1 MKSGNNLAIIN
12 HQSPITN
19 HQSPIT
25 NHQSP
30 LLVLSLD
37 NVSKSFAAKIA
48 LAPTSLTPSPGRT
61 MVLLGPSGCGKST
74 LLRLMVGLV
83 VPDAGRV
90 LFDGV
95 ELTPANI
102 DEVRHRIGY
111 VIQDGGLFPHLDARA
126 NVTLLARYLGREVG
140 WIDAR
145 IDELCALMHLPA
157 DALARYPRQ
166 LSGGERQRV
175 ALMRSLMLDPA
186 VLLLD
191 EPLAALDAM
200 TRRELQA
207 DLKAIFARLGK
218 TVILVTHDLHEAAWF
233 GEEIVLMRAGRIVQR
248 GTLDDLLAHPAE
260 PFVSE
265 FVHAQRADPR
275 LAAV

>member
-1 MKSGNNLAIIN
+1 MLA
-12 HQSPITN
+12 
-19 HQSPIT
+19 
-25 NHQSP
+25 
-30 LLVLSLD
+30 LD
-37 NVSKSFAAKIA
+37 NVSKSFGAKLA
-48 LAPTSLTPSPGRT
+48 LAPTTLTPAAGRT
-61 MVLLGPSGCGKST
+61 TILLGPSGCGKST

-83 VPDAGRV
+83 TPDAGRV
-90 LFDGV
+90 TIDST
-95 ELTPANI
+95 ELTAANV

-111 VIQDGGLFPHLDARA
+111 VIQEGGLFPHLDARA
-126 NVTLLARYLGREVG
+126 NITLLARYLGRAAD

-145 IDELCALMHLPA
+145 VRELSQLMHMPA
-157 DALARYPRQ
+157 DALARFPRQ

-175 ALMRSLMLDPA
+175 ALMRALMLDPA

-207 DLKAIFARLGK
+207 ELKGIFARLAK
-218 TVILVTHDLHEAAWF
+218 TVVLVTHDLQEAAWF
-233 GEEIVLMRAGRIVQR
+233 GDEIVLMRAGRIVQR
-248 GTLDDLLAHPAE
+248 GSLDDLLAHPAD

-275 LAAV
+275 LAVA

>member
-1 MKSGNNLAIIN
+1 MLA
-12 HQSPITN
+12 
-19 HQSPIT
+19 
-25 NHQSP
+25 
-30 LLVLSLD
+30 LD
-37 NVSKSFAAKIA
+37 NVSKSFGPKLA
-48 LAPTSLTPSPGRT
+48 LAPTTFAPAAGRT
-61 MVLLGPSGCGKST
+61 TVLLGPSGCGKST

-83 VPDAGRV
+83 TPDVGRV
-90 LFDGV
+90 AFDSA
-95 ELTPANI
+95 ELTAANI

-111 VIQDGGLFPHLDARA
+111 VIQEGGLFPHLDARA
-126 NVTLLARYLGREVG
+126 NVTLLARYLGRAAG

-145 IDELCALMHLPA
+145 VGELGQLMHMPA

-200 TRRELQA
+200 TRRELQGE
-207 DLKAIFARLGK
+207 LKGIFARLAK
-218 TVILVTHDLHEAAWF
+218 TVVLVTHDLHEAAWF
-233 GEEIVLMRAGRIVQR
+233 GDEIVLMRAGGIVQR
-248 GTLDDLLAHPAE
+248 GTLDDLLGHPAD

-265 FVHAQRADPR
+265 FVRAQRADPR
-275 LAAV
+275 LAVA